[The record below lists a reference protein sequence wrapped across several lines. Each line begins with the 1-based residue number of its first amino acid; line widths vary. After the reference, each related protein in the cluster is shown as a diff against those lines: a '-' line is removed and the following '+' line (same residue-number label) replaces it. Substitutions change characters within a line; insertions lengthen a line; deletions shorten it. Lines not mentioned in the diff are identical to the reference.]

1 MSPAM
6 DDPRQTPFDQELA
19 TTLRRGRAMAVAGFA
34 DRVVVAVRA
43 DRRRRNLIRW
53 SSAFAAAAAVFV
65 ALLTLSPASEEALNR
80 QTFALVAR
88 DESAQLADLF
98 GAADEL
104 SLVAPVADR
113 PSVVETL
120 VAAGS

>member
-34 DRVVVAVRA
+34 DRVVFAVRA

-53 SSAFAAAAAVFV
+53 SSAIAAAAAVFV

>member
-1 MSPAM
+1 MN
-6 DDPRQTPFDQELA
+6 DPELTPFDQELA
-19 TTLRRGRAMAVAGFA
+19 KTLRRGRSVSVAGFA
-34 DRVVVAVRA
+34 ERVVVAARA
-43 DRRRRNLIRW
+43 DRRRRVVVRW
-53 SSAFAAAAAVFV
+53 SSAIAAAAAVFV
-65 ALLTLSPASEEALNR
+65 ALLTLPASSEEALNR
-80 QTFALVAR
+80 QTFALVAQ

>member
-1 MSPAM
+1 M
-6 DDPRQTPFDQELA
+6 DKPEQTPFDQEFA
-19 TTLRRGRAMAVAGFA
+19 AALRRGRAVAVPGFA
-34 DRVVVAVRA
+34 ERAVVAVRA
-43 DRRRRNLIRW
+43 DRRRRTVVRW
-53 SSAFAAAAAVFV
+53 SSAAAAAAAVFV
-65 ALLTLSPASEEALNR
+65 ALLTLSPVSEEALNR

>member
-1 MSPAM
+1 M
-6 DDPRQTPFDQELA
+6 DNPEQTPFDQEFA
-19 TTLRRGRAMAVAGFA
+19 STIRRGRAVSVPGFA

-43 DRRRRNLIRW
+43 DRRRRNLIRFG
-53 SSAFAAAAAVFV
+53 SALAATAAMFV
-65 ALLTLSPASEEALNR
+65 ALLTLSGASEEALNR

-104 SLVAPVADR
+104 SLLAPVAER
-113 PSVVETL
+113 PAVVETF
-120 VAAGS
+120 VASGS

>member
-1 MSPAM
+1 M

-19 TTLRRGRAMAVAGFA
+19 TTLRRGRSMAVAGFA
-34 DRVVVAVRA
+34 DRVVFAVRA

-53 SSAFAAAAAVFV
+53 SSAIAAAAAVFV

>member
-53 SSAFAAAAAVFV
+53 SSAIAAAAAVFV